1 MSGQGMVGAVDV
13 GIDVSQERLDV
24 GVWPG
29 GQTFSESNDQAGIER
44 LAKRLAGMK
53 PRLVVLESTGG
64 MEVPMALEL
73 GEQGVPY
80 RIVNP
85 RQVRDFAR
93 GLGILAKTDRLD
105 SLALARW
112 AESKKPEPKALPDAD
127 RRALRDI
134 VMRRMDLIEAKTAEE
149 NRLRGATV
157 PQVRKSLKASIR
169 WLKHQ
174 ISQLDAEL
182 GRTIEA
188 NPFFKEQSELLES
201 VPGVGPN
208 TARVLIAALPELGTL
223 NRQKIAGL
231 VGVAPLNKDSGKTTG
246 KRVCWGGRVV
256 VRNSLYMAGL
266 VGIRHN
272 PVLKALY
279 LRLRAK
285 GKAAKVALVA
295 CMRKLLLILN
305 AMVRANTP
313 WRQTSPAA

>member
-1 MSGQGMVGAVDV
+1 MDGQGMVAAVDV
-13 GIDVSQERLDV
+13 GIDVSKDRLDV

-29 GQTFSESNDQAGIER
+29 GQTFSAANDQAGREQ
-44 LAKRLAGMK
+44 LAKRLASMQ

-73 GEQGVPY
+73 GEAGVPY

-85 RQVRDFAR
+85 RQVRDFAK
-93 GLGILAKTDRLD
+93 GMGILAKTDRLD
-105 SLALARW
+105 ALVLARW
-112 AESKKPEPKALPDAD
+112 AESRKPEPKTLPDAD
-127 RRALRDI
+127 RRELKAL
-134 VMRRMDLIEAKTAEE
+134 VMRRAQLLEAKTAEE
-149 NRLRGATV
+149 NRLRLATV
-157 PQVRKSLKASIR
+157 REVRRSLQASIA
-169 WLKHQ
+169 WLKRQ
-174 ISQLDAEL
+174 ISRVDKDL
-182 GRTIEA
+182 GRTIKA

-208 TARVLIAALPELGTL
+208 TASMMIAALPELGLL

-246 KRVCWGGRVV
+246 QRVCWGGRAE
-256 VRNSLYMAGL
+256 VRSSLYMASL

-272 PVLKALY
+272 PVLRALY
-279 LRLRAK
+279 QRLRAK
-285 GKAAKVALVA
+285 GKAAKVALMA

-305 AMVRANTP
+305 AMVRANTR